1 MSTEF
6 GTNAGLS
13 NLANKQYAIA
23 KQMQQNKAKM
33 PDESTSTGR
42 EKGKISSEQ
51 VVDMSDP
58 AVDKYVTAMAQQEDV
73 AKNRRKYI
81 SPTVENLKERL
92 AKALE
97 SRYDNAH
104 NMLSEAFYGFQV
116 NTASSLLGLMGAD
129 PADLEAIRKK
139 AYQEAK
145 EKVHAGFDRL
155 ASAYA
160 EFEIYA
166 S

>member
-6 GTNAGLS
+6 STNAGLS
-13 NLANKQYAIA
+13 NLANKQYALQR
-23 KQMQQNKAKM
+23 QMQQNRAKV
-33 PDESTSTGR
+33 DAESTTTGR
-42 EKGKISSEQ
+42 EKGKVSSEQ
-51 VVDMSDP
+51 VVDISNPTIDN
-58 AVDKYVTAMAQQEDV
+58 AITAMAEQEDV
-73 AKNRRKYI
+73 AKNRRKYY

-97 SRYDNAH
+97 SKYDNAH

-116 NTASSLLGLMGAD
+116 TTASSLLGLMGAD

-139 AYQEAK
+139 AYDEAK
-145 EKVHAGFDRL
+145 NKVHAGYERL